1 MERFKLFYKD
11 NEYFLTKDEDVIVGD
26 TAIITVLDFYPTV
39 VQCQNDDQIKIF
51 QNPLTKSTKR
61 YKVIE
66 RLNVDS
72 FDEKTNSILQ
82 QKEGAVIVEYQDGE
96 IKILEDL

>member
-82 QKEGAVIVEYQDGE
+82 QKEGAVMVEYQDGE
-96 IKILEDL
+96 IKIIEDL

>member
-82 QKEGAVIVEYQDGE
+82 QKEGAVMVEYVDGE
-96 IKILEDL
+96 IKIIEDL

>member
-11 NEYFLTKDEDVIVGD
+11 DEYFLTKDEDVIVGD

-82 QKEGAVIVEYQDGE
+82 QKEGAVMVEYVDGE
-96 IKILEDL
+96 IKIIEDL